1 MVKNIF
7 KSKNV
12 TQKKI
17 AHTYIMWI
25 LPILLCLL
33 VGLGAG
39 IFHLNK
45 ISQTKSNKEFNVKV
59 LDQANKTLKTWID
72 DQMSTLLIIAK
83 DPRTI
88 EACLNPANEE
98 AVAKA
103 NELLLSIADQNKYYE
118 NIALASNLSPET
130 SLNITSV
137 DGKEHIIQ
145 RGTFFVDSS
154 NGASVGK
161 SSADHPMAKGIYSEG
176 KPHVVTHVYRSL
188 IYGNPVF
195 VISVPVMH
203 EEKLIGTAHMAL
215 PMNHFTDIFVNN
227 IKLGDTGYMFMM
239 DENGFLISHPQ
250 KENILNE
257 KAVTKYKPLLDKIL
271 KGETYTSLNFQGQ
284 DKTYTIQKYDFGND
298 NYLNQWY
305 LVFVQ
310 SNMEVIKH
318 SLKFVWIV
326 GAVLLVLLLMITCI
340 IYLITNM
347 IVIKPLNILET
358 ELNNL
363 SENGGDLTAR
373 IHMKSHDEI
382 GKLGNAVNQFLM
394 NLGTIV
400 GNVSSGFGHVDNFS
414 QQLLLSTQEVKTS
427 MDQVSNVIEDMA
439 ITAEQQSTYT
449 NNIME
454 MIEKVEKQVTQGTQ
468 QIEKNTINTKES
480 TELVYKSMTSM
491 KEATI
496 HLDSVHQT
504 VKHATEAIH
513 KLDDHS
519 LQIGNIVTII
529 KDISEQT
536 NLLALNA
543 SIEAARAGEHG
554 QGFAVVADEIRKLAE
569 QSKKST
575 EEISLLVKDI
585 QKDTKSTVET
595 MNHGMCAVDQ
605 QGDIINN
612 CSQALSTVV
621 DKVEISDMNAQ
632 QTQNIFYDLL
642 NSMESVLKNT
652 KEIANIIQGYSI
664 STVHSVSDI
673 KKQSSKIHTITE
685 NTDELVQL
693 VSKLKKQV
701 GKFNV

>member
-1 MVKNIF
+1 MFKSIL

-12 TQKKI
+12 KRKKI

-25 LPILLCLL
+25 LPILLFLL
-33 VGLGAG
+33 VALGAG
-39 IFHLNK
+39 IFNLNK
-45 ISQTKSNKEFNVKV
+45 VSQTKSNKDFNVKI

-72 DQMSTLLIIAK
+72 DQMSTLLIISK

-88 EACLNPANEE
+88 EACLNPSNKE
-98 AVAKA
+98 AVTKA
-103 NELLLSIADQNKYYE
+103 NEFLLSIADQNKYYE

-137 DGKEHIIQ
+137 DGEDHIIK
-145 RGTFFVDSS
+145 RGVFFVDSS

-161 SSADHPMAKGIYSEG
+161 SSADHPMAKDIYNKS
-176 KPHVVTHVYRSL
+176 KDHVVTHVYRSL

-195 VISVPVMH
+195 VISVPVMN
-203 EEKLIGTAHMAL
+203 EGNLIGTAHMAL

-250 KENILNE
+250 KQNILNE
-257 KAVTKYKPLLDKIL
+257 DAVKTYKPLLNKII
-271 KGETYTSLNFQGQ
+271 GDETYTSLNFDGQ
-284 DKTYTIQKYDFGND
+284 DKTYTIQKYDFENE
-298 NYLNQWY
+298 NYLSQWY

-318 SLKFVWIV
+318 SLKSVWIV
-326 GAVLLVLLLMITCI
+326 GAVLLVLLLIITCI
-340 IYLITNM
+340 IYSITNL
-347 IVIKPLNILET
+347 IVTKPLNILET

-363 SENGGDLTAR
+363 SEKGGDLTTR
-373 IHMKSHDEI
+373 IHMKNQDEI
-382 GKLGNAVNQFLM
+382 GKLGNSVNKFLE

-414 QQLLLSTQEVKTS
+414 QQLLISTQEVKTS
-427 MDQVSNVIEDMA
+427 MNQVSNVIGE
-439 ITAEQQSTYT
+439 ISVTAEKQSTYT

-454 MIEKVEKQVTQGTQ
+454 MLEKVEKQVNQGAQ

-496 HLDSVHQT
+496 HLDSVNKT
-504 VKHATEAIH
+504 VRLATEAIH
-513 KLDDHS
+513 KLDDRS
-519 LQIGNIVTII
+519 LQIGNIITII

-543 SIEAARAGEHG
+543 NIEAARAGEYG

-569 QSKKST
+569 QSKTAT
-575 EEISLLVKDI
+575 EEISVLVKDI
-585 QKDTKSTVET
+585 QKDTKSTVKT
-595 MNHGMCAVDQ
+595 MNNGMYAVEQ
-605 QGDIINN
+605 QGNIITN

-621 DKVEISDMNAQ
+621 DKVEISDLNAK
-632 QTQNIFYDLL
+632 QTQNIFYELL
-642 NSMESVLKNT
+642 NSTESVLKNT
-652 KEIANIIQGYSI
+652 KEIASIVHGYSI
-664 STVHSVSDI
+664 STVDSVSDI
-673 KKQSSKIHTITE
+673 KEQSDKINTITE
-685 NTDELVQL
+685 NTDELVQI
-693 VSKLKKQV
+693 VSKLKNQIS
-701 GKFNV
+701 KFNV